1 MAFDVN
7 RTMAL
12 IKGGLLDHQTT
23 WKSYLDSNP
32 SWQQTV
38 QVLTGPLL
46 VVSVVLSVTFSRMMG
61 SFSAYAMQSGWFMSV
76 VLGLLFAAIGILV
89 TTFVF
94 NFLAGVFKGT
104 SNFPRAFAAV
114 SLAAIPAWLA
124 NAVAPLIPYLGG
136 LLSLAGGI
144 LSLVFLY
151 KIIPLALAVP
161 QEKRVVHFI
170 ASIVL
175 MIVIQMVVGFA
186 LGLGGAGSAVYTSDY
201 GQGNVAGGM
210 ASSGVVGELTRQSD
224 LMEAAGADS
233 YVPPADGEVSK
244 EQVKRYISVMR
255 KTRAM
260 QSEYAEKLEKAS
272 ADMQAK
278 QDAGET
284 PSLADLRNVFTGAGS
299 MMSANNAEM
308 EVVKTGGGN
317 WAEHEWVKSQL
328 RAARI
333 QQGEGSAA
341 LEHNFKLYKKF
352 EEELTDD

>member
-1 MAFDVN
+1 
-7 RTMAL
+7 
-12 IKGGLLDHQTT
+12 
-23 WKSYLDSNP
+23 
-32 SWQQTV
+32 
-38 QVLTGPLL
+38 
-46 VVSVVLSVTFSRMMG
+46 MMDT
-61 SFSAYAMQSGWFMSV
+61 FSAYAMQSNWIVSV
-76 VLGLLFAAIGILV
+76 VLGVLFAVIGV
-89 TTFVF
+89 VVASFVF
-94 NFLAGVFKGT
+94 NLLAGVFKGT
-104 SNFPRAFAAV
+104 PNFSRAFAAF

-124 NAVAPLIPYLGG
+124 NAVAPLVPYLGG
-136 LLSLAGGI
+136 LLGLAGAI
-144 LSLVFLY
+144 ASLVFMY

-161 QEKRVVHFI
+161 QDKRVVHFI

-175 MIVIQMVVGFA
+175 MIVIQMAVGFA
-186 LGLGGAGSAVYTSDY
+186 LGLGGAGGALHTSDY
-201 GQGNVAGGM
+201 GQGSVAGGM
-210 ASSGVVGELTRQSD
+210 ASSGVVGELTRQSG

-233 YVPPADGEVSK
+233 YTPPANGEVSK

-284 PSLADLRNVFTGAGS
+284 PSLADLRNVFAGAGS

-341 LEHNFKLYKKF
+341 LEHNFKLYKAF
-352 EEELTDD
+352 EDELQDE